1 MMQEEMEMN
10 DVLELEQVCFPEYHF
25 PENDYNMQNEQDKS
39 NPQQ

>member
-25 PENDYNMQNEQDKS
+25 PGSKEFNM
-39 NPQQ
+39 